1 MVGRDG
7 DRLVLSPHPD
17 LDRRLAALGDADGLA
32 SVADVVWD
40 PGAVGELVL
49 ADDDGTIATIRATRD
64 AVSVDSPEL
73 AASCPR
79 LAEEP
84 LRVLVDGMTAVN
96 DLGLSDAVP
105 GRVIVHSDARL
116 NPVRLGNQVIMFRP
130 TTTTKLYWAGRP
142 AMRIVQAL
150 HWLRPKLE
158 DPDEQRR
165 VQRRLDAL
173 LSDQKHGRQLR
184 NDLQAGFANL
194 PLWMQAFLRGLRS
207 MQDSARPRRS
217 PRKSRKVRS

>member
-1 MVGRDG
+1 MIWTVGDFEDFAARPAVHKVLQRLESDGKLRRVAPGFYDRPRFNRLTGKPSAANYRAVIDAIARRD
-7 DRLVLSPHPD
+7 H
-17 LDRRLAALGDADGLA
+17 
-32 SVADVVWD
+32 
-40 PGAVGELVL
+40 
-49 ADDDGTIATIRATRD
+49 T
-64 AVSVDSPEL
+64 
-73 AASCPR
+73 
-79 LAEEP
+79 
-84 LRVLVDGMTAVN
+84 RVLVDGMTAAN